1 MESKCVLQRARGF
14 ARVEDG
20 EIDQLSEPFR
30 LDGLSGREE
39 GCHVGSGE
47 RIMQLPLL
55 MSSRPSC
62 LRDQKVSDKY
72 VLDIYEKHMNVYN
85 CFVHRNHPMS
95 MTRSLALSHRRVA
108 Y

>member
-1 MESKCVLQRARGF
+1 MLQCARGF
-14 ARVEDG
+14 AWVEDG
-20 EIDQLSEPFR
+20 EIDQLSEPFG
-30 LDGLSGREE
+30 LDELGGGEE

-62 LRDQKVSDKY
+62 LRDRKVSDKY

-95 MTRSLALSHRRVA
+95 MTRSFTPSHCRVA

>member
-1 MESKCVLQRARGF
+1 MLQRARGF

-20 EIDQLSEPFR
+20 EIDQLSEPFG
-30 LDGLSGREE
+30 LDELSSGEE
-39 GCHVGSGE
+39 GCHVGSGGH
-47 RIMQLPLL
+47 IMQLPLL
-55 MSSRPSC
+55 MLSRLSC

-72 VLDIYEKHMNVYN
+72 VLDIYEKHMNIYN

-95 MTRSLALSHRRVA
+95 MTCSLALSHHRVA